1 MGIIPKRTTG
11 RKAVKE
17 IKSKCKRTRGKEIAK
32 LRAGKLNAR
41 PGEIKKI
48 KEEYYKN
55 YLAGDRKST
64 R

>member
-55 YLAGDRKST
+55 
-64 R
+64 